1 MREFEKPIIVSSKC
15 IEFEPCRYNALII
28 SSKVVENLKEY
39 ALFHPVCPEV
49 GVGLGIPRD
58 PVRLVRDKEN
68 TRLLQPSTGSDLTR
82 KMNDF
87 SNEFLTNL
95 KDVDGFILK
104 NRSPSCGVSNV
115 KRYYGLENAGA
126 VRDGVG
132 LFAQMV
138 KNRFPYHPLED
149 EGRLRNMIIRE
160 NFLTKIFTLA
170 EFRKIK
176 KQGSFSDMIEF
187 HSRNKLLLLSFNQE
201 IARKMGKLLSD
212 GRKPLEDVK
221 EAYGGLL
228 SLALSKD
235 PHVSSNINV
244 LMHALGYFSKEL
256 SYAEKSFFLDNL
268 EKYREGRIPL
278 LVNINLIKSW
288 ILRFDV
294 EYLDKQTFFQ
304 PYPENMM
311 QITFIYDKMDK

>member
-1 MREFEKPIIVSSKC
+1 MRKFEKPIIVSSKC

-39 ALFHPVCPEV
+39 AIFHPVCPEV
-49 GVGLGIPRD
+49 EIGLGIPRD

-68 TRLLQPSTGSDLTR
+68 TSLLQPSTGSDLTR

-87 SNEFLTNL
+87 SDEFLINL

-104 NRSPSCGVSNV
+104 NRSPSCGIKNV

-138 KNRFPYHPLED
+138 INKFPHLPLED
-149 EGRLRNMIIRE
+149 EGRLRNLIIRE

-170 EFRKIK
+170 DFRKIK
-176 KQGSFSDMIEF
+176 IEGSFPDMIEF
-187 HSRNKLLLLSFNQE
+187 HTRNKLLLLAFNQE

-212 GRKPLEDVK
+212 GKVSLEGVK
-221 EAYGGLL
+221 NDYGKLLVHLL
-228 SLALSKD
+228 SDD

-256 SYAEKSFFLDNL
+256 SSLEKSFFLDNL

-288 ILRFDV
+288 ILRFNV

-304 PYPENMM
+304 PYPEDLM
-311 QITFIYDKMDK
+311 QITFI